1 MFSGCEKLTTVN
13 IPDSVVSIG
22 KVAFRDCYNLR
33 NIVLPESITNIAW
46 GTFYDCDSL
55 VSVSLP
61 ARLKTIED
69 NAFNGCGN
77 LESIS
82 LPSGI
87 KSIGKDAFAG
97 CNKLLLTISAT
108 ETTIGKHAF
117 ENVNVPRITV
127 EEGVKIIDEYAF
139 YGCSSMK
146 EIALPD
152 SLTEIRE
159 GAFEQC
165 GIIEIS
171 IPQNVKKLGVA
182 AFFDCRQLKTIT
194 FGSRLTAVGRE
205 AFFGCRKLTTIIIS
219 ENMTDISDGMFKEC
233 EGITKI
239 DIPETV
245 GIIGNSAFESCSGL
259 TSAIIGSAVN
269 GGSSNGLASNAARAK
284 KIVVGTKAFL
294 GCGNMKKIVIP
305 ANVTKI
311 ADDAFDG
318 CLRLTIY
325 GEKGSYAQQYAKE
338 HDIPFKA
345 VKLNTPPTGIAI
357 DQGKKT
363 TLYMGN
369 KLKLT
374 AKIEPAGA
382 TTTVTWKSSKPTVA
396 AVSSKGVVTPKKA
409 GTAVITARTANGLTK
424 RITIKV
430 VDASGVKLKEGK
442 SRTLKVGKKLTL
454 HATVSPKKV
463 KTKLTW
469 TSSDKKVATVS
480 TKGVVTAKR
489 AGTAVITVRTA
500 NGKRATIKISVK

>member
-1 MFSGCEKLTTVN
+1 M
-13 IPDSVVSIG
+13 
-22 KVAFRDCYNLR
+22 
-33 NIVLPESITNIAW
+33 
-46 GTFYDCDSL
+46 
-55 VSVSLP
+55 
-61 ARLKTIED
+61 
-69 NAFNGCGN
+69 
-77 LESIS
+77 
-82 LPSGI
+82 
-87 KSIGKDAFAG
+87 
-97 CNKLLLTISAT
+97 
-108 ETTIGKHAF
+108 
-117 ENVNVPRITV
+117 
-127 EEGVKIIDEYAF
+127 
-139 YGCSSMK
+139 
-146 EIALPD
+146 
-152 SLTEIRE
+152 TEIT
-159 GAFEQC
+159 
-165 GIIEIS
+165 
-171 IPQNVKKLGVA
+171 IPKNVKKLGVA
-182 AFFDCRQLKTIT
+182 AFFDCRQLRTIT
-194 FGSRLTAVGRE
+194 FGSKLTAVGRE

-219 ENMTDISDGMFKEC
+219 ENMTDICDGMFKEC

-259 TSAIIGSAVN
+259 TSATIGSAVN

-311 ADDAFDG
+311 AEDAFDG

-325 GEKGSYAQQYAKE
+325 GEKGSYVQDYAKK

-382 TTTVTWKSSKPTVA
+382 TTTVTWKSSKPKVA

-409 GTAVITARTANGLTK
+409 GTTVITARTANGLTK
-424 RITIKV
+424 QITVKV

-454 HATVSPKKV
+454 HAVVTPAKV
-463 KTKLTW
+463 KTKCTW
-469 TSSDKKVATVS
+469 KSSNAKVAAVTS
-480 TKGVVTAKR
+480 KGVVTAKK
-489 AGTAVITVRTA
+489 AGTATITVKTA
-500 NGKRATIKISVK
+500 NGKMASIKITVK